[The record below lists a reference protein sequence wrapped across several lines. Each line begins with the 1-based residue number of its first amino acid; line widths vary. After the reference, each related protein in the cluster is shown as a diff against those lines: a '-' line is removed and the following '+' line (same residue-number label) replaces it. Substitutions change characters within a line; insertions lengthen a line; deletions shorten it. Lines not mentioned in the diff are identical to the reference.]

1 MRRQNVKK
9 IIDRGDHTVGL
20 ERDEEGYFVFTI
32 NEMARVS
39 MTYIV
44 NGKAVPEEDFLKEA
58 LKSIDKEIKKHE
70 RNKKNKN

>member
-1 MRRQNVKK
+1 MKK

-20 ERDEEGYFVFTI
+20 ECDEEGDFVFTI
-32 NEMARVS
+32 SEMAGLS
-39 MTYIV
+39 LFYIV
-44 NGKAVPEEDFLKEA
+44 NGKAVPEEDFLKEV

>member
-20 ERDEEGYFVFTI
+20 ERDEEEYFVFTI

-44 NGKAVPEEDFLKEA
+44 NGKAVPEEDFLKEV